1 MKDGSEITRAA
12 PVAVLVTES
21 GSRNHKSLTFL
32 RHSPVTPKP
41 GAGGSL
47 VLRQYYGI
55 EN

>member
-1 MKDGSEITRAA
+1 MKDGSEITLAA

-21 GSRNHKSLTFL
+21 ASRNHESLIFL

-47 VLRQYYGI
+47 VLRHYYGI
-55 EN
+55 EK